1 VIKRV
6 LIGLGGTPYVE
17 SKMRHALEFAQR
29 FGAEL
34 TGVTVADLARL
45 IDVGPI
51 PMGAVA
57 AAQTLRQHRM
67 ETAEQ
72 HIEKAIE
79 AFRTRCGE
87 EGVRWHIVREEGDP
101 FEELISLSRY
111 HDLTILGLQG
121 LFEYGVLPDAHAYIG
136 KLVARN
142 VRPVLAVANEYREI
156 RKVFVAY
163 NGSMESAKAMK
174 TFAQFSLWPDAEV
187 MVACYHM
194 KPHDAGPL
202 VRDAAEY
209 LRLYGYHVETMHP
222 DVSPE
227 EGLLRDADAWG
238 ADLIVMGASGRSNIL
253 RLIMGD
259 TAEHII
265 SHSKLPMLI
274 SH

>member
-1 VIKRV
+1 MIKRI
-6 LIGLGGTPYVE
+6 LIGLGGTPYAG
-17 SKMRHALEFAQR
+17 SKMRHAVELARR

-34 TGVTVADLARL
+34 TGVTVADIAHLV
-45 IDVGPI
+45 DVGPI
-51 PMGAVA
+51 PMGAAA
-57 AAQTLRQHRM
+57 AAQSLRQHRL

-72 HIEKAIE
+72 HIEEAIE
-79 AFRTRCGE
+79 AFRTSCGE
-87 EGVRWHIVREEGDP
+87 EGVRWHIVREAGDP

-142 VRPVLAVANEYREI
+142 VRPVFAVANEYREI
-156 RKVFVAY
+156 NKVFVAF

-174 TFAQFSLWPDAEV
+174 SFAQMSLWPDAEI

-194 KPHDAGPL
+194 KDDQATPL
-202 VRDAAEY
+202 VRDAAAY
-209 LRLYGYHVETMHP
+209 LRLFGYNVETAHLE
-222 DVSPE
+222 DTPE
-227 EGLLRDADAWG
+227 NVLLKDAREWG

-265 SHSKLPMLI
+265 AHSKLPMLI